1 MLDFSSAILIVAL
14 LYVYWVGPVLIF
26 LNWLLTRCLARGH
39 SGVSIAM
46 ANVVVSLLLLGPVKS
61 PGAGFLFRDSY
72 GPWSCIGLVGMCLV
86 SVVTTLV
93 SFSNQQKQSEDTNTT
108 AKT

>member
-1 MLDFSSAILIVAL
+1 
-14 LYVYWVGPVLIF
+14 
-26 LNWLLTRCLARGH
+26 
-39 SGVSIAM
+39 
-46 ANVVVSLLLLGPVKS
+46 
-61 PGAGFLFRDSY
+61 
-72 GPWSCIGLVGMCLV
+72 MCLV